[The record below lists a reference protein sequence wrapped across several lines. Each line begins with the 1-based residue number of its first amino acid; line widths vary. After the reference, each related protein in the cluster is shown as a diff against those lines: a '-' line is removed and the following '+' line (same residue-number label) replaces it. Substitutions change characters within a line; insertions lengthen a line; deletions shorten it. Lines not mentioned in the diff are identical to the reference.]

1 MLVIRSIGVSGR
13 ATSPTAP
20 MVSSAMTRSGRS
32 GGRTRSALSFMLDLR
47 RERGLYLVGEQQLV
61 DAPLQRIES
70 GRAHV
75 AKADVAGIELG
86 LHAAWMRGE
95 HEDAVADQQRFL
107 DRVGDEDHREADV
120 LPQRHQFL
128 LHLAAGER

>member
-1 MLVIRSIGVSGR
+1 MSGPRTSASQNASRVSLRLGNSSGLAVIRSIGVSGR

-75 AKADVAGIELG
+75 AKADV
-86 LHAAWMRGE
+86 
-95 HEDAVADQQRFL
+95 
-107 DRVGDEDHREADV
+107 
-120 LPQRHQFL
+120 
-128 LHLAAGER
+128 